1 MCFYDFIDFHW
12 FSIYF
17 SAQGSHPCLC
27 VHCFSSLCSYCTQ
40 FLRCMWE
47 CWESLLECRHLGS
60 SPDGVKIESSFT
72 VFRGNVWEGT
82 QVSNEVATLNEGW
95 SGGYQGWPGGEKHC
109 SVVQIRFSLQLSC
122 FNLVTSTSKFWR
134 MIRHGNRSS
143 FLPAK
148 AFHRWSEVCDAFD
161 LLSHSQTCHR
171 RGSTAFLASLGGLIA
186 DVEGPDAS
194 LEPN

>member
-1 MCFYDFIDFHW
+1 
-12 FSIYF
+12 
-17 SAQGSHPCLC
+17 
-27 VHCFSSLCSYCTQ
+27 
-40 FLRCMWE
+40 MWE

-95 SGGYQGWPGGEKHC
+95 SGGHQGWPGGEKHC

-122 FNLVTSTSKFWR
+122 FNLVPSTSKFWR
-134 MIRHGNRSS
+134 MIRHGNPSS

-161 LLSHSQTCHR
+161 LYWAIVRHVIGEAQLRSWRHLEASSLMSKDLMLHWNRIKLSQCCEESATTSPCTQ
-171 RGSTAFLASLGGLIA
+171 G
-186 DVEGPDAS
+186 
-194 LEPN
+194 